1 MPRSRPKPI
10 IPERA
15 EERGEGERERAVRT
29 IESEGN
35 DEGSEAASFSVSL
48 LIPTQS
54 VRRRRWLVV
63 LRSEVGE
70 RDFSMDLLPS
80 EAPSSVGM
88 RRQGFRSLKLVSLTM
103 DEPLAEKPVG
113 VDYGVL
119 DNGLTYY
126 VRCNH
131 KPRMRAALALA
142 VKVGSVLENEDE
154 RGVAHIVE
162 HLAFSATKKYSNH
175 DIIKFLESIGAEFG
189 ACQNA
194 LTSSDETIY
203 ELLVPV
209 DKPELLSHAI
219 SVLAEFSSE
228 VRVSAEDLE
237 KERGAVL
244 EEYRGG
250 RNATGR
256 MQDAHWILM
265 FEGSKYAKRLPI
277 GLEKVIR
284 TVTPEIVKQFY
295 QKWYHLSNMAVV
307 AVGDFPDS
315 QSVVELIK
323 FHFGQKLCGSVP
335 PPDIPNF
342 PVPSHNEPRYSC
354 LVESEAAGS
363 AVMVSCKMPVDEM
376 QTVKDYRDSLAEAMF
391 HCALNQRFFKISR
404 RKDPPYFSCSSA
416 ADALVRPVKAYIMT
430 SSCRERG
437 TVAALEA
444 MLIEVARVRL
454 HGFSEREISIVRAL
468 MMSEIESAYL
478 ERDQMQSTSLR
489 DEYLQHFFR
498 KEPVVGVEYEAQLQK
513 TLLPHISTAEV
524 SEFAANFCTTC
535 SCVIKIVEP
544 RVGATLDDLRAVVL
558 KVNTLE
564 EERRIPPWDDE
575 HIPEEIVAEKPNP
588 GSIINQK
595 EFSSIGVTEL
605 LLSNGMKVCYKYTDF
620 LDDQVIFT
628 GFSYGGLS
636 ELPEDE
642 YISCSMGSTISGEIG
657 IFGYKPSVLMD
668 MLAGKR
674 AEVSTK
680 VGAYMRTFS
689 GDCSPTDLE
698 TALQL
703 VYQLFTRKVVP
714 GEEEVKIVMQM
725 TEEAIRAQE
734 RDPYTAFT
742 NRLREINYGNS
753 YFFRPIRIS
762 ELKKVNPIRACEYFN
777 DCFKDPST
785 FTVVIV
791 GKFDPTISIPLVLQ
805 YLGGVPRPSEPVL
818 KFNRDDLKGLPFKFP
833 AKIVREV
840 VHSPMVE
847 AQCFVQLAF
856 PVVLKSISMMEEI
869 HCVGFLSKLLETKI
883 MQVLRFKHGQ
893 IYSVNV
899 TVFLG
904 GNKPSRT
911 GDVRGDISVYFS
923 CDPDISSKLV
933 DLALEEILYLQNQ
946 GPSEQDI
953 STVLEIEQRAHENGL
968 QENYYWLDRI
978 LRSYQSRAYLGD
990 VCESFEIQDEGR
1002 TKVRK
1007 TLTPSTM
1014 KWALQKILPFPSK
1027 KQYTVVILMPQISR
1041 LKVLKSLLLLSSNGF
1056 GRDVKILAGAAGA
1069 LVLAISLWRYSRTA
1083 LKS

>member
-1 MPRSRPKPI
+1 
-10 IPERA
+10 
-15 EERGEGERERAVRT
+15 
-29 IESEGN
+29 
-35 DEGSEAASFSVSL
+35 
-48 LIPTQS
+48 
-54 VRRRRWLVV
+54 
-63 LRSEVGE
+63 
-70 RDFSMDLLPS
+70 MDLLPA
-80 EAPSSVGM
+80 EAPSLMGV
-88 RRQGFRSLKLVSLTM
+88 RRQGFRSLKLATVSM
-103 DEPLAEKPVG
+103 EDPLAEKPVG

-126 VRCNH
+126 VRCNP

-142 VKVGSVLENEDE
+142 VKVGSVLEDEEE

-162 HLAFSATKKYSNH
+162 HLSFSATKKYSNH
-175 DIIKFLESIGAEFG
+175 DIVKFLESIGAEFG

-209 DKPELLSHAI
+209 DKPDLLSQAI
-219 SVLAEFSSE
+219 SILAEFSSE
-228 VRVSAEDLE
+228 VRVSSEDLE

-250 RNATGR
+250 RNAAGR
-256 MQDAHWILM
+256 MQDAHWVLM
-265 FEGSKYAKRLPI
+265 FQGSKYAERLPI

-284 TVTPEIVKQFY
+284 TVTSETVKQFY
-295 QKWYHLSNMAVV
+295 QKWYHLGNMAVV
-307 AVGDFPDS
+307 AVGDFPDT

-323 FHFGQKLCGSVP
+323 DHFGQKSSTCVP
-335 PPDIPNF
+335 PPVIPDF
-342 PVPSHNEPRYSC
+342 PVPSHKEPRYSC
-354 LVESEAAGS
+354 FVESEAAGS

-376 QTVKDYRDSLAEAMF
+376 RTVKDYRDSLAEAMF
-391 HCALNQRFFKISR
+391 HCALNQRLFKISR

-416 ADALVRPVKAYIMT
+416 ADVLVRPVKAYIIT
-430 SSCRERG
+430 SNCRERG
-437 TVAALEA
+437 TIEALEA
-444 MLIEVARVRL
+444 MLTEVARVRL

-468 MMSEIESAYL
+468 MLSEIESVYL

-498 KEPVVGVEYEAQLQK
+498 KEPVVGVEFEAQLQK
-513 TLLPHISTAEV
+513 TLLPHISPAEI
-524 SEFAANFCTTC
+524 SKFASNFSTTC

-544 RVGATLDDLRAVVL
+544 QAGATVEDLKVAVL

-564 EERRIPPWDDE
+564 EERRIPPWDEE
-575 HIPEEIVAEKPNP
+575 HVPEEIVTDMPNP
-588 GSIINQK
+588 GSIINEI

-605 LLSNGMKVCYKYTDF
+605 LLSNGMKVCYKCTDF

-628 GFSYGGLS
+628 GFAYGGLS

-657 IFGYKPSVLMD
+657 IFGYRPSVLMD

-689 GDCSPTDLE
+689 GDCSPNDLE

-703 VYQLFTRKVVP
+703 VYQLFTRDVVP
-714 GEEEVKIVMQM
+714 GDEEVKIVMQM
-725 TEEAIRAQE
+725 AEEAIRAQE

-742 NRLREINYGNS
+742 NRVREINYGNS

-777 DCFKDPST
+777 SCFKDPST

-791 GKFDPTISIPLVLQ
+791 GKFDPAISIPLVLQ
-805 YLGGVPRPSEPVL
+805 YLGGIPRPSEPVL
-818 KFNRDDLKGLPFKFP
+818 QFNRDDLKGLPFKFP
-833 AKIVREV
+833 ASIVREV
-840 VHSPMVE
+840 VRSPMVE
-847 AQCFVQLAF
+847 AQCSVQLAF
-856 PVVLKSISMMEEI
+856 PVLLKSTSMMEEI
-869 HCVGFLSKLLETKI
+869 HFVGFLNKLLETKI

-899 TVFLG
+899 SVFLG

-923 CDPDISSKLV
+923 CDPDISLKLV
-933 DLALEEILYLQNQ
+933 DLALQEILYLQDQ
-946 GPSEQDI
+946 GPSEQDV

-978 LRSYQSRAYLGD
+978 LHSYQSRAYLGD
-990 VCESFEIQDEGR
+990 VSDSFKIQDEGR
-1002 TKVRK
+1002 SKVRK
-1007 TLTPSTM
+1007 AITPSTM
-1014 KWALQKILPFPSK
+1014 QLALQRILPFPCK
-1027 KQYTVVILMPQISR
+1027 KQYTVIILMPQISR
-1041 LKVLKSLLLLSSNGF
+1041 LKLLKSLLLLRPNTFS
-1056 GRDVKILAGAAGA
+1056 RDVKILAGAAGA
-1069 LVLAISLWRYSRTA
+1069 VVLAVSLWRYSRST